1 MSLPRYLEY
10 KPSGVAWLGEVP
22 GHWEELPLKIVA
34 SYNDDV
40 IDETTEADQ
49 EILYVDI
56 SSVDRAVGIVAK
68 DAMSFSAAPSRARRK
83 VKDGD
88 VIVSTVRTYLR
99 AIARIVEPEE
109 NLVVSTG
116 FAVIRPLER
125 IFHGFLGYLLSA
137 NFFVDEV
144 ISKSVGVSYPAINAS
159 DLVSIKVPVPTI
171 EEQQTIAAFL
181 DRETGKIDTLIAEQQ
196 RLVELLAEKRQ
207 AVISHAVTKGLNPNA
222 TMKDSGIEWLD
233 VVPEHWEVKRL
244 KTLSPFI
251 SVGIVVNPSE
261 YVSGEGLP
269 FIYGGDITEGK
280 IAFETSRRITDV
292 DSRRNEKTRL
302 SAGDLLTVRVGAPG
316 ITAVVPPECEG
327 GNCASVMHVRKGN
340 FNSQWLCYSMNDKT
354 VRYQVEVVQY
364 GAAQEQFNIGHA
376 INFWIA
382 TPPLEEQNAI
392 AAFLDTV
399 TAKFATLTAEANRAI
414 ALLQEHRSTLISA
427 AVTGKID
434 VRRHTGA
441 GRYPVDERIPA

>member
-1 MSLPRYLEY
+1 MSLPRYPEY
-10 KPSGVAWLGEVP
+10 KPSGVEWLGEVP

-116 FAVIRPLER
+116 FAVIRPSER